1 MSTKESKYYTMN
13 HITRHYQNLAEQ
25 LEKELQFL
33 EEKLKAKLKSRKA
46 RKLDR
51 VGKEDADINNDG
63 LTNKTDGYLANR
75 RKAVSMAMKKK
86 KKNKNR

>member
-1 MSTKESKYYTMN
+1 MDNITHYYK
-13 HITRHYQNLAEQ
+13 NLAEQ
-25 LEKELQFL
+25 LENQLNQLIEGIK
-33 EEKLKAKLKSRKA
+33 KVKK
-46 RKLDR
+46 KLDL

>member
-1 MSTKESKYYTMN
+1 MN

-46 RKLDR
+46 RKLDP
-51 VGKEDADINNDG
+51 VGKEDGDINNDG

-86 KKNKNR
+86 KNKKK

>member
-1 MSTKESKYYTMN
+1 MDNITHYYK
-13 HITRHYQNLAEQ
+13 NLAEQ
-25 LEKELQFL
+25 LENQLNQLIEGIK
-33 EEKLKAKLKSRKA
+33 KVKK
-46 RKLDR
+46 KLDL

-75 RKAVSMAMKKK
+75 RKAVSMAMKN

>member
-1 MSTKESKYYTMN
+1 LIEGIKKV
-13 HITRHYQNLAEQ
+13 
-25 LEKELQFL
+25 K
-33 EEKLKAKLKSRKA
+33 K
-46 RKLDR
+46 KLDL